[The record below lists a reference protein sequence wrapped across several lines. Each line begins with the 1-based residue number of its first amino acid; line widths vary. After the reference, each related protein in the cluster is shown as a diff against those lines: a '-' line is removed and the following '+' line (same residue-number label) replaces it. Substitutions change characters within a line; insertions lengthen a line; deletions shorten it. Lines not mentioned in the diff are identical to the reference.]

1 MRLSRVPHNLKEAE
15 RMSHP
20 LRRTLGLVALTAAT
34 ALALP
39 AAASAAEAF
48 YGVTRDN
55 RLVTFQSD
63 NVTNVAPS
71 HAITGLASGENIVGL
86 DARPLDGQL
95 YALGKTSR
103 LYVINARTG
112 AARLIGAGPF
122 TPALAGQSFGFDFNP
137 TVDRIRVTSDAEQ
150 NLRLNPNDGTVL
162 VDTNL
167 AYAAG
172 DPGAGT
178 VPNVAGSAY
187 TNNFTGATST
197 TLYDIDNARHALVI
211 QNPPNDGTL
220 TTVGALGT
228 TNNAVA
234 FDISASGV
242 AYAVFVEERG
252 EGLYR
257 IDLTNGHATRLTDF
271 FIGSDQP
278 VGALAAVGSV
288 PDDTNAPG
296 QSVALSS
303 TQLRERLLDVGVRM
317 SVACDEACTATAAVT
332 FAGRSSG
339 LNGAVVRGGPGRSTL
354 TVALNQ
360 RTRDAIRRANVRLTV
375 RITVIDGAGNRSRQ
389 TRVLRSQ
396 TLAERRG

>member
-1 MRLSRVPHNLKEAE
+1 VSRT
-15 RMSHP
+15 
-20 LRRTLGLVALTAAT
+20 LRRTLGLLTLTTAT

-39 AAASAAEAF
+39 GAALAAEAF
-48 YGVTRDN
+48 YGVTQDN

-63 NVTNVAPS
+63 NVTNVEPS
-71 HAITGLASGENIVGL
+71 HAITGLASGETLVGL
-86 DARPLDGQL
+86 DVRPLNGQL
-95 YALGKTSR
+95 YALGKSSR
-103 LYVINARTG
+103 LYVINPRTG
-112 AARLIGAGPF
+112 AARLVGAGPF
-122 TPALAGQSFGFDFNP
+122 TPALAGVSFGFDFNP

-150 NLRLNPNDGTVL
+150 NLRLNPDDGTVAG

-178 VPNVAGSAY
+178 VPNVAASAY
-187 TNNFTGATST
+187 TNSFAGATST
-197 TLYDIDNARHALVI
+197 TLYDIDNSRHALVM
-211 QNPPNDGTL
+211 QNPPNNGTL

-234 FDISASGV
+234 FDIGDNNV
-242 AYAVFVEERG
+242 GYAVLIEERG

-257 IDLTNGHATRLTDF
+257 IDLSNGHATRLTSF
-271 FIGSDQP
+271 FIGTDQP
-278 VGALAAVGSV
+278 VVGLAAAGTV
-288 PDDTNAPG
+288 PDDNSAPG
-296 QSVALSS
+296 ASIALSS
-303 TQLRERLLDVGVRM
+303 TQLRERLLDLGVQM

-332 FAGRSSG
+332 YAGRSSG
-339 LNGAVVRGGPGRSTL
+339 LNGAVVRGGPGRATL

-396 TLAERRG
+396 TLGQRRS

>member
-1 MRLSRVPHNLKEAE
+1 MSRTP
-15 RMSHP
+15 
-20 LRRTLGLVALTAAT
+20 RTLGLFAVTAAC

-39 AAASAAEAF
+39 GAASAAEAF
-48 YGVTRDN
+48 YGVTQDN

-63 NVTNVAPS
+63 NVTNVEPS
-71 HAITGLASGENIVGL
+71 HAITGLPGGESIVGL
-86 DARPLDGQL
+86 DLRPLNGQL

-103 LYVINARTG
+103 IYVVNPRTG
-112 AARLIGAGPF
+112 AARQVGATPF
-122 TPALAGQSFGFDFNP
+122 IPALAGASFGFDFNP

-150 NLRLNPNDGTVL
+150 NLRLNPDDGTVAG

-178 VPNVAGSAY
+178 NPSVAGSAY
-187 TNNFTGATST
+187 TNNFAGATST

-228 TNNAVA
+228 NNNAVA
-234 FDISASGV
+234 FDIGDGNV
-242 AYAVFVEERG
+242 GYAVLNG
-252 EGLYR
+252 EQNRQNLFR
-257 IDLTNGHATRLTDF
+257 IDLSNGHATHATNF
-271 FIGSDQP
+271 FIGSDEP
-278 VGALAAVGSV
+278 LTGLAAAGTV
-288 PDDTNAPG
+288 PDDTTAPHE
-296 QSVALSS
+296 SIALSS
-303 TQLRERLLDVGVRM
+303 TQLRERLLAVGVRM
-317 SVACDEACTATAAVT
+317 SVACNEACTATAAVT

-339 LNGAVVRGGPGRSTL
+339 LNGTVVSGGPGRSTL

-396 TLAERRG
+396 TLGQRRG

>member
-1 MRLSRVPHNLKEAE
+1 MSRT
-15 RMSHP
+15 
-20 LRRTLGLVALTAAT
+20 LRRTLGLFALTAAS
-34 ALALP
+34 ALAVP
-39 AAASAAEAF
+39 GAASAAEAF
-48 YGVTRDN
+48 YGVTQDN

-71 HAITGLASGENIVGL
+71 HAITGLPGGEKIVGL
-86 DARPLDGQL
+86 DVRPLNGQL

-103 LYVINARTG
+103 LYVINPRTG
-112 AARLIGAGPF
+112 AARQVGATPF
-122 TPALAGQSFGFDFNP
+122 IPALAGASFGFDFNP

-150 NLRLNPNDGTVL
+150 NLRLNPDDGTVAG

-167 AYAAG
+167 AYAPG

-178 VPNVAGSAY
+178 NPNVAGSAY
-187 TNNFTGATST
+187 TNSFAGATST
-197 TLYDIDNARHALVI
+197 TLFDIDNARHALVI

-228 TNNAVA
+228 SNNAVA
-234 FDISASGV
+234 FDIGEGNV
-242 AYAVFVEERG
+242 GYAVLNG
-252 EGLYR
+252 EQNRQNLYR
-257 IDLTNGHATRLTDF
+257 IDLSNGHATQATNF
-271 FIGSDQP
+271 FIGTDQP
-278 VGALAAVGSV
+278 LVGLAAAGTV
-288 PDDTNAPG
+288 PDDNTAPDE
-296 QSVALSS
+296 SIALSS
-303 TQLRERLLDVGVRM
+303 TQLRERLLAVGVRM
-317 SVACDEACTATAAVT
+317 SVACNEACTATAAVT

-339 LNGAVVRGGPGRSTL
+339 LNGAVVSGGPGRSTL

-396 TLAERRG
+396 TLGQRRG

>member
-1 MRLSRVPHNLKEAE
+1 MSRT
-15 RMSHP
+15 
-20 LRRTLGLVALTAAT
+20 LRRTLGLFALTAAS

-39 AAASAAEAF
+39 GAASAAEAF
-48 YGVTRDN
+48 YGVTQDN

-63 NVTNVAPS
+63 NVTNVEPS
-71 HAITGLASGENIVGL
+71 HAITGLPGGESIVGL
-86 DARPLDGQL
+86 DVRPLNGQL

-103 LYVINARTG
+103 LYVINPRTG
-112 AARLIGAGPF
+112 AARQVGATPF
-122 TPALAGQSFGFDFNP
+122 IPALAGTGFGFDFNP

-150 NLRLNPNDGTVL
+150 NLRLNPDNGTVAG

-167 AYAAG
+167 AYAPG

-178 VPNVAGSAY
+178 NPSVAGSAY
-187 TNNFTGATST
+187 TNSFAGATAT

-228 TNNAVA
+228 NDNAVA
-234 FDISASGV
+234 FDIGEGNV
-242 AYAVFVEERG
+242 GYAVLNG
-252 EGLYR
+252 EQNRQNLSR
-257 IDLTNGHATRLTDF
+257 IDLSNGHATQATNF
-271 FIGSDQP
+271 FIGTNQP
-278 VGALAAVGSV
+278 LVGLAAAGTV
-288 PDDTNAPG
+288 PADTTAPDE
-296 QSVALSS
+296 SIALSS
-303 TQLRERLLDVGVRM
+303 TQLRQRLLAVGVRM
-317 SVACDEACTATAAVT
+317 SVACNEACTATAAVT
-332 FAGRSSG
+332 FAGRPSG
-339 LNGAVVRGGPGRSTL
+339 LNGAVVSAGPGRSTL

-396 TLAERRG
+396 TLGQRRA

>member
-1 MRLSRVPHNLKEAE
+1 MSRT
-15 RMSHP
+15 
-20 LRRTLGLVALTAAT
+20 LRRTLGLFALTAAS
-34 ALALP
+34 ALAVP
-39 AAASAAEAF
+39 GGASAAEAF
-48 YGVTRDN
+48 YGVTQDN

-71 HAITGLASGENIVGL
+71 HAITGLPGGENIVGL
-86 DARPLDGQL
+86 DVRPLDGQL

-103 LYVINARTG
+103 LYVINPRTG
-112 AARLIGAGPF
+112 AARQVGATPF
-122 TPALAGQSFGFDFNP
+122 IPALAGASFGFDFNP

-150 NLRLNPNDGTVL
+150 NLRLNPDNGTVAA

-178 VPNVAGSAY
+178 NPNVAASAY
-187 TNNFTGATST
+187 TNNFAGATST
-197 TLYDIDNARHALVI
+197 TLFDIDNARHALVI

-228 TNNAVA
+228 NNNAVA
-234 FDISASGV
+234 FDIGDGNI
-242 AYAVFVEERG
+242 AYAVLNG
-252 EGLYR
+252 EQNRQNLYR
-257 IDLTNGHATRLTDF
+257 IDLSNGHATQATNF
-271 FIGSDQP
+271 FIGTDQP
-278 VGALAAVGSV
+278 LVGLAAAGTVADDNTA
-288 PDDTNAPG
+288 PDE
-296 QSVALSS
+296 SIALSS
-303 TQLRERLLDVGVRM
+303 TQLRERLLAVGVRM
-317 SVACDEACTATAAVT
+317 SVACNEACTATAAVT

-339 LNGAVVRGGPGRSTL
+339 LNGAVVSGGPGRSTL

-396 TLAERRG
+396 TLGQRRG

>member
-1 MRLSRVPHNLKEAE
+1 MSRT
-15 RMSHP
+15 
-20 LRRTLGLVALTAAT
+20 LRRTLGLFALTAAG
-34 ALALP
+34 ALAVP
-39 AAASAAEAF
+39 GAASAAEAF
-48 YGVTRDN
+48 YGVTQDN

-63 NVTNVAPS
+63 NVTNVEPS
-71 HAITGLASGENIVGL
+71 HAITGLPGGENIVGL
-86 DARPLDGQL
+86 DVRPLNGQL

-103 LYVINARTG
+103 LYVINPRTG
-112 AARLIGAGPF
+112 AARQVGATPF
-122 TPALAGQSFGFDFNP
+122 IPALAGASFGFDFNP

-150 NLRLNPNDGTVL
+150 NLRLDPDDGTVTG

-178 VPNVAGSAY
+178 NPNVGASAY
-187 TNNFTGATST
+187 TNSFAGATST
-197 TLYDIDNARHALVI
+197 TLFDIDNARHALVI

-228 TNNAVA
+228 SNNAVA
-234 FDISASGV
+234 FDIGEGNV
-242 AYAVFVEERG
+242 GYAVLNG
-252 EGLYR
+252 EQNRQNLFR
-257 IDLTNGHATRLTDF
+257 IDLTNGHATHATNF

-278 VGALAAVGSV
+278 LTGLAAAGTV
-288 PDDTNAPG
+288 PDDNTAPNE
-296 QSVALSS
+296 SIALSS
-303 TQLRERLLDVGVRM
+303 TQLRERLLAVGVRM
-317 SVACDEACTATAAVT
+317 SVACNEACTATAAVT
-332 FAGRSSG
+332 FAGRPSG
-339 LNGAVVRGGPGRSTL
+339 LNGAVVSGGPGRSTL

-396 TLAERRG
+396 TLGQRRG

>member
-1 MRLSRVPHNLKEAE
+1 MSRT
-15 RMSHP
+15 
-20 LRRTLGLVALTAAT
+20 LRRTLGLFAAT
-34 ALALP
+34 VAGALAVP
-39 AAASAAEAF
+39 GAASAAEAF
-48 YGVTRDN
+48 YGVTQDN

-63 NVTNVAPS
+63 NVTNVAPV
-71 HAITGLASGENIVGL
+71 HAITGLPGGENIIGL
-86 DARPLDGQL
+86 DVRPLNGQL
-95 YALGKTSR
+95 YGLGKTSR
-103 LYVINARTG
+103 LYVINPRTG
-112 AARLIGAGPF
+112 AARQVGATPF
-122 TPALAGQSFGFDFNP
+122 IPALAGASFGFDFNP

-150 NLRLNPNDGTVL
+150 NLRLNPDDGTVAA

-178 VPNVAGSAY
+178 NPNVGGSGY
-187 TNNFTGATST
+187 TNNFAGATST
-197 TLYDIDNARHALVI
+197 TLYDIDNARHALVT

-228 TNNAVA
+228 TNDAVA
-234 FDISASGV
+234 FDIGDGNI
-242 AYAVFVEERG
+242 AYAVLNG
-252 EGLYR
+252 EQNKQTLDR
-257 IDLTNGHATRLTDF
+257 VDLSNGHATRATNF
-271 FIGSDQP
+271 FIGTDQRLT
-278 VGALAAVGSV
+278 GLAAAGTVADDNTP
-288 PDDTNAPG
+288 PDE
-296 QSVALSS
+296 SIALSS
-303 TQLRERLLDVGVRM
+303 TQLRERLLAVGVRM

-339 LNGAVVRGGPGRSTL
+339 LNGAVVAGGPGRSTL

-396 TLAERRG
+396 TLGQRRG

>member
-1 MRLSRVPHNLKEAE
+1 MSRT
-15 RMSHP
+15 
-20 LRRTLGLVALTAAT
+20 LRRILGLLALTAAG
-34 ALALP
+34 ALVAP
-39 AAASAAEAF
+39 GAASAAEAF
-48 YGVTRDN
+48 YGVTQDN

-63 NVTNVAPS
+63 NVTNVEPS
-71 HAITGLASGENIVGL
+71 HAITGLPGGENIVGL
-86 DARPLDGQL
+86 DVRPLNGQL

-103 LYVINARTG
+103 VYVINPRTG
-112 AARLIGAGPF
+112 AARQVGATPF
-122 TPALAGQSFGFDFNP
+122 IPALAGASFGFDFNP

-150 NLRLNPNDGTVL
+150 NLRLNPDDGTVAG

-178 VPNVAGSAY
+178 NPSVAGSAY
-187 TNNFTGATST
+187 TNSFAGATST

-211 QNPPNDGTL
+211 QNPPNNGTL

-228 TNNAVA
+228 DNNAVA
-234 FDISASGV
+234 FDIGDGNV
-242 AYAVFVEERG
+242 GYAVLNG
-252 EGLYR
+252 EQNRQNLYR
-257 IDLTNGHATRLTDF
+257 IDLSNGHATQATNF

-278 VGALAAVGSV
+278 LVGLAAAGTVADDNTA
-288 PDDTNAPG
+288 PDE
-296 QSVALSS
+296 SIALSS
-303 TQLRERLLDVGVRM
+303 TQLRERLLAVGVRM

-332 FAGRSSG
+332 FGGRSSG
-339 LNGAVVRGGPGRSTL
+339 LNGAVVSGGPGRSTL
-354 TVALNQ
+354 TVALNK

-396 TLAERRG
+396 TLGQRRG